1 MAPPVFQTAPAP
13 SQPSSAGAFK
23 RALGP
28 LGVIG
33 VLIVKFFAKVKY
45 ILWPLLKFLPIF
57 LKTGGTMLL
66 SIWVYTM
73 FFGLWFAVGVVF
85 LIFIHE
91 SGHLLAAKRL
101 GLKVG
106 APVFIPFMGAF
117 IALKQAPRN
126 AWIESQVGIG
136 GPMLGTMGAGICELI
151 HLATGNPLFRGLAYF
166 GFMINLFNLTPVGF
180 LDGGRIATAL
190 SPWLW
195 VIGFVVM
202 AALAVLRPGPIVI
215 LVLLASLPRLF
226 FLFRKKSDEQ
236 KRYFEVTPAQ
246 RLTMAVM
253 YFGLIGLLVLGMHV
267 STISP
272 EDLQ

>member
-1 MAPPVFQTAPAP
+1 
-13 SQPSSAGAFK
+13 
-23 RALGP
+23 
-28 LGVIG
+28 
-33 VLIVKFFAKVKY
+33 
-45 ILWPLLKFLPIF
+45 
-57 LKTGGTMLL
+57 
-66 SIWVYTM
+66 
-73 FFGLWFAVGVVF
+73 
-85 LIFIHE
+85 
-91 SGHLLAAKRL
+91 
-101 GLKVG
+101 
-106 APVFIPFMGAF
+106 
-117 IALKQAPRN
+117 
-126 AWIESQVGIG
+126 
-136 GPMLGTMGAGICELI
+136 LGTMGAGICELI